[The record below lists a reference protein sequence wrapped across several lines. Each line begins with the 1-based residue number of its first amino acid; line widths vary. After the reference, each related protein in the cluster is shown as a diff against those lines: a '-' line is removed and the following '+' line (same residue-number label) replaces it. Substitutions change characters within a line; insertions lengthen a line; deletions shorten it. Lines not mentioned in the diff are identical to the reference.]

1 MKELKIN
8 PRFEKFS
15 PKKKQDEIDELRKSL
30 REKGYVGAP
39 ILTWHGYIV
48 DGHNRYNM
56 CKELDV
62 KIDLEKNVE
71 EIDLGDDAD
80 EIDAM
85 DWMLT
90 HQLSSKNLTVGE
102 KLAMTEEFQ
111 KEVALENE
119 KKKSEAGKNYGK
131 GMINSSTPI
140 GVNLSNVK
148 LESDRKDTWT
158 DSQIAKKAGVGVGSV
173 ARYNRVMNS
182 DDDGLKE
189 KVKSGEVTVNKAYEE
204 VRKKETRICKI
215 CGKEKKIIDFFGS
228 DTICK
233 DCVREKAEKNENSL
247 HMMSSKPTVENMKIY
262 EDVTTSRNAKDY
274 IDQDSELNWLK
285 RMCDD
290 FIGQVNDRF
299 FDLLCAIEKMDNEH
313 IQKANNIFE
322 EFVSKV
328 FDIQDRF
335 NNKKEN

>member
-102 KLAMTEEFQ
+102 KLAMATEFK

-119 KKKSEAGKNYGK
+119 KKRKETVGRPSKENC
-131 GMINSSTPI
+131 TPI
-140 GVNLSNVK
+140 GVQFPDDTRPRS
-148 LESDRKDTWT
+148 ETWT
-158 DSQIAKKAGVGVGSV
+158 DTQTAKKAGVGVGTV

-182 DDDGLKE
+182 DDENLKE
-189 KVKSGEVTVNKAYEE
+189 KVNSGEITVNKAYEE
-204 VRKKETRICKI
+204 VRKKEVRKCRV

-233 DCVREKAEKNENSL
+233 ECVREKAEKNENSL

-274 IDQDSELNWLK
+274 IDQDSELDWLK

>member
-102 KLAMTEEFQ
+102 KLAMATEFK

-119 KKKSEAGKNYGK
+119 KKRKETVGRPSKENC
-131 GMINSSTPI
+131 NPI
-140 GVNLSNVK
+140 GVQFPDDTRPRS
-148 LESDRKDTWT
+148 ETWT
-158 DSQIAKKAGVGVGSV
+158 DTQTAKKAGVGVGTV

-182 DDDGLKE
+182 DDENLKE
-189 KVKSGEVTVNKAYEE
+189 KVNSGEITVNKAYEE
-204 VRKKETRICKI
+204 VRKKEVRKCRV

-233 DCVREKAEKNENSL
+233 ECVREKAEKNENSL

-274 IDQDSELNWLK
+274 IDQDSELDWLK

-328 FDIQDRF
+328 FDTQDRF